1 MFAVCVVDFPD
12 NPGMLAY
19 IDLRQGRNSAGM
31 HCRPKN
37 ASWFDWILS
46 PAYAPR
52 DIQDASIMA
61 RQLH

>member
-1 MFAVCVVDFPD
+1 
-12 NPGMLAY
+12 
-19 IDLRQGRNSAGM
+19 M

-52 DIQDASIMA
+52 DIQDASDYGS
-61 RQLH
+61 